1 MQNEKERKPLVLSEQ
16 QKKRLAEIARDEAD
30 EEPMI
35 PPEEMARMIAER
47 RAKKAAGT
55 L

>member
-1 MQNEKERKPLVLSEQ
+1 MQDEKEIKPLVLTEQ

-35 PPEEMARMIAER
+35 PPEEMARMIAEI
-47 RAKKAAGT
+47 KAT
-55 L
+55 KST